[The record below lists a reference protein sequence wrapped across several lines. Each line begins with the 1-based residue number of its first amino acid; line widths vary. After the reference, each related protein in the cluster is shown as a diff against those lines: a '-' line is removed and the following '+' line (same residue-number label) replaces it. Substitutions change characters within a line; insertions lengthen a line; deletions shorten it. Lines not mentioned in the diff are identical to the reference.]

1 MSGGLY
7 GRGKAPERECLK
19 VAVWPQEDRKLWEAA
34 CGPVDI
40 LDIDIGSRSRHCA
53 ISNRKAA
60 KGYGRC

>member
-19 VAVWPQEDRKLWEAA
+19 VAVWPREDRKLWEAA